1 MDIEDAP
8 FDFVALRQEM
18 VKRDLAGRGIIAER
32 VLAALNAVPRE
43 YFVNAVDWDEA
54 YADMPLGIACNQTI
68 SQPYVVA
75 LMSEM
80 LEVAA
85 DMRVLEIGTGSGYQ
99 SAVLSALGAKVF
111 SVERYE
117 VLSRSARDALKKT
130 GLIRNVMLRVSDGS
144 IGWSENA
151 PYDRII
157 LTCCAPEIPEVLL
170 AQLTADK
177 GILVAPVATAKGQV
191 LRKIVSSQGEY
202 TLTDSVSV
210 RFVPLV
216 GEKGYAA
223 EELPE

>member
-170 AQLTADK
+170 AQLTADN